1 MATLFINSTFL
12 NVFSVDEFSIY
23 IAPPFLASVLF
34 SNKTFSNKM
43 PVDAEAKRIAPPL
56 SAAVLLMKFK
66 FVNLLLDK
74 TFHTLIAPPH
84 PSVFPFLKVI
94 LFNVTPYAALSSKI
108 LIWPNA
114 SILCPLP
121 LMVIGLLISIP

>member
-12 NVFSVDEFSIY
+12 NVFSEDEPSIY

-34 SNKTFSNKM
+34 SNNTFSNKL
-43 PVDAEAKRIAPPL
+43 PVDAYLKRIAPPL

-94 LFNVTPYAALSSKI
+94 LFNITSFTALSSKI
-108 LIWPNA
+108 RIWPNA

-121 LMVIGLLISIP
+121 LMVIALLISIP